1 MVLSAVR
8 GALGFLSTLPVSNGE
23 ADWEAFRRHPET
35 AVLTGYVIGPLLAVP
50 LLLVPAGPLAGFGFL
65 LAVFVLTGIN
75 HLDGLTDVA
84 DGIAVHGTES
94 ARVAA
99 MRDSAL
105 GVGGFLAG
113 GLVLVGLFAIGQEL
127 AGLGRRAVVL
137 VVAGEV
143 VAKTAMVWVVVRGTP
158 RHDGFGSA
166 IAEFATGRTLLVAL
180 ALALP
185 VVALAWP
192 SPVRALAI
200 VAAIAVALAAAEG
213 LTRLARSRFGGTS
226 GDVLGATNEVAR
238 LAALLTGVLLWTL
251 W

>member
-23 ADWEAFRRHPET
+23 DDWEGFRRHPET
-35 AVLTGYVIGPLLAVP
+35 AVLTGYVLGPLLALP
-50 LLLVPAGPLAGFGFL
+50 LLILPVRPLAGFGFL

-84 DGIAVHGTES
+84 DGLAVHGTES

-127 AGLGRRAVVL
+127 AGMGRRAVVL
-137 VVAGEV
+137 VVTAEV
-143 VAKTAMVWVVVRGTP
+143 AAKTAMVWVIVRGTP
-158 RHDGFGSA
+158 RHEGFGSA
-166 IAEFATGRTLLVAL
+166 VAEFATGRTLLVAL
-180 ALALP
+180 ALAQPAL
-185 VVALAWP
+185 ALAWL
-192 SPVRALAI
+192 SPMGALAI
-200 VAAIAVALAAAEG
+200 VAAIAVALAAGEM
-213 LTRLARSRFGGTS
+213 LTQLTRSRFGGTS